1 MTFQRN
7 TMVSING
14 NWFHSRSS
22 SNLTEL
28 LAIRKLLI
36 ESQQPKFIGFNWSGG
51 RLNNPLMYEFASK
64 ISVQPSTMQ
73 TKIRAMIRFG
83 FLRDTKIC
91 PLLWT
96 RLGNLWNDLY
106 SIGNHSAAKDI
117 YEIILI
123 ISLAIYA
130 FIDNRYGYSLN
141 PSKGELPLKTLLN
154 LLDKKNSIS
163 FREFEIL
170 VDGSTNRVGM
180 NAPYWMGDLINS
192 GLFRRENH
200 LLKYTDKFRNFVE
213 DIKKFEPD
221 PALTDEDWINI
232 RENPLID
239 ISPFKNSL
247 KEIFLNIA
255 SLQDVDEQIHDEIL
269 TEPLIDIVSEQ
280 EEKLTPEV
288 DILSEGTKIIQT
300 NQRVRNAAWSL
311 RIKNKYLFRCAV
323 TKCDVNGKLFVEA
336 AHIKPDK
343 IEERGIPHRAHILN
357 GLCLCRHCHILFD
370 RGYFS
375 LTDDCNI
382 IISEDMRSIS
392 DQNLK
397 RVILAS
403 EKHKI
408 KNRTDERFPH
418 AEFIRYHRENKFR
431 I

>member
-1 MTFQRN
+1 
-7 TMVSING
+7 MVSING
-14 NWFHSRSS
+14 DWFHSRSS

-28 LAIRKLLI
+28 LAVRKLLI
-36 ESQQPKFIGFNWSGG
+36 ESQGSDYIGFNWSGG
-51 RLNNPLMYEFASK
+51 RSKNPKLFEFASK
-64 ISVQPSTMQ
+64 IGVHPSTMQ
-73 TKIRAMIRFG
+73 TKIRTMIRFG
-83 FLRDTKIC
+83 FLRDTKKC

-123 ISLAIYA
+123 TSLAIYA
-130 FIDNRYGYSLN
+130 FTDNRYGYSLN
-141 PSKGELPLKTLLN
+141 PSNGELPLRTLLN
-154 LLDKKNSIS
+154 LLDENDSIS
-163 FREFEIL
+163 IREFEIL
-170 VDGSTNRVGM
+170 VDGNTNRTGM

-192 GLFRRENH
+192 GLFRREYN
-200 LLKYTDKFRNFVE
+200 LLIYTGKFRRFVE

-221 PALTDEDWINI
+221 PVLSDDDWINI

-255 SLQDVDEQIHDEIL
+255 SLQDIDEKINDEVL
-269 TEPLIDIVSEQ
+269 TEPLIDIVSEE
-280 EEKLTPEV
+280 EEKLAPEV

-311 RIKNKYLFRCAV
+311 RIKSKYLFKCAV
-323 TKCDVNGKLFVEA
+323 TNCDVIGKIFVEA

-343 IEERGIPHRAHILN
+343 IEETGIAHRAHILN

-375 LTDDCNI
+375 LTDDCKI
-382 IISEDMRSIS
+382 IVSEDMRSIS

-403 EKHKI
+403 DNYKI
-408 KNRTDERFPH
+408 KNRIDERLPLV
-418 AEFIRYHRENKFR
+418 EFIRYHRENKFR